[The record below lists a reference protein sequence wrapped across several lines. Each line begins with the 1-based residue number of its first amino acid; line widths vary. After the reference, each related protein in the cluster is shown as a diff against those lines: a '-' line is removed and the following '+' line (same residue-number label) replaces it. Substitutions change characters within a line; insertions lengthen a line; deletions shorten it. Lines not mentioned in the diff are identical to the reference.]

1 MSEPSRTDAAS
12 LWRRVEELGLAVVGL
27 ATVVYGGWF
36 LYIALGLGTETSSDT
51 ELRVLAGAIGT
62 ATTIAGVLTLARRR
76 EDLVGGILG
85 AFTAAAFTLGATQLI
100 QPDESWR
107 VMYPAAI
114 FGGLLFG
121 YLAFRGAFRR
131 RRTS

>member
-1 MSEPSRTDAAS
+1 MSEPSRTNEEG
-12 LWRRVEELGLAVVGL
+12 LWRRVEDLGLAIIGL
-27 ATVVYGGWF
+27 ATVVYG
-36 LYIALGLGTETSSDT
+36 
-51 ELRVLAGAIGT
+51 GT

-100 QPDESWR
+100 QPDETWR

-131 RRTS
+131 GLPPRPTP